1 MYKFSGRLG
10 YYFAP
15 GMADCHQICQS
26 VYMLCL
32 NVSMSVCLLTSSVAD
47 PGIARRGD
55 LGAEPPMRVSGAEL
69 PLGGLGA
76 KHPPPEAE
84 AQECFK
90 MPPQKGGG
98 MRPSCPCLDSPL
110 ILRTKCVNVT
120 KFFVHC

>member
-1 MYKFSGRLG
+1 
-10 YYFAP
+10 
-15 GMADCHQICQS
+15 
-26 VYMLCL
+26 
-32 NVSMSVCLLTSSVAD
+32 VAD